1 MGEIKEVK
9 TEKTTVNTGERIKI
23 SFELEKTTVNTGERI
38 KISFEFWYEQDYP
51 YDYPHDY
58 PIASERK

>member
-1 MGEIKEVK
+1 MAEIKEVK
-9 TEKTTVNTGERIKI
+9 TDQTTVYAGERIRV
-23 SFELEKTTVNTGERI
+23 T
-38 KISFEFWYEQDYP
+38 FEFWYDRDYP